1 MEGIRILVGMR
12 SDEESEMNFAAF
24 QAVAGPGTHFVTTG
38 GQMPK
43 MQQNMTNNGTSLS
56 QVVGMVGGVNMG
68 DGVQYVRTIDGSSQQ
83 GTPQLISVPVTLP
96 GAKPGDPQSI
106 VQIQVLSPNVLQ
118 QQQPKYQM
126 QIPIQGFQQGG
137 TVLTLAYS
145 PDAND
150 SGAFQIIGNTLPEGL
165 QVLAAMPQEMQ
176 LIHPQQAQEN
186 KDQVQQAIQHQV
198 FITPNNQIIINGPD
212 VKSQMTNN
220 NPEITNIIIKEECDE
235 NDDES
240 SQGTETNEGVP
251 SWLPASSTQDLV
263 KYLNTLPPQQNLEV
277 MQMLLQQTQTLPLPL
292 SLQQFLKHNP
302 AEVKRSEVAIDV
314 EMTTDNDKS
323 DLLIERNTETVM
335 DEDGNT
341 TIQKK
346 KKKYKKK
353 PKAARPRPGQ
363 VNITVAADGTPMY
376 CCPECNMAYIEKE
389 QLEMHLSVHKIE
401 RRFICGIC
409 GAGLKRKEH
418 LERHKL
424 GHNPER
430 PYVCGVC
437 GKGFKRREHLNL
449 HAVIHSGV
457 KTEMCGQ
464 CGKGF
469 YRKDHLRKHTR
480 SHEYKT
486 ARTHHE
492 GTTDTKTA
500 QTANPTNN
508 NVATN
513 ITANSNTILPEIT
526 IHVPTS
532 SNLQMP
538 VQINIPQ
545 HVMTSLAAAQASA
558 STVQHDNND
567 AHAQLDALLA
577 QHT

>member
-1 MEGIRILVGMR
+1 MDTQLGKRNC
-12 SDEESEMNFAAF
+12 DEDSEMNFAAF
-24 QAVAGPGTHFVTTG
+24 QAVGAPGTHFVTTG
-38 GQMPK
+38 GQMPVTK
-43 MQQNMTNNGTSLS
+43 IQQNMTNNGTALS

-68 DGVQYVRTIDGSSQQ
+68 DGVQYLRTIDGSSLQ
-83 GTPQLISVPVTLP
+83 GTPQLISVPIALP
-96 GAKPGDPQSI
+96 GTKPGDPQPT
-106 VQIQVLSPNVLQ
+106 VQIQVLSPNMMQ

-137 TVLTLAYS
+137 AVLTLAYS

-150 SGAFQIIGNTLPEGL
+150 GGGIQLIGNSLPEGL
-165 QVLAAMPQEMQ
+165 QILSALPQEMQ
-176 LIHPQQAQEN
+176 LIQPQQAQES
-186 KDQVQQAIQHQV
+186 KEQVQQNLQHQV
-198 FITPNNQIIINGPD
+198 YITPNNQIIINGPD
-212 VKSQMTNN
+212 VKPQLINN
-220 NPEITNIIIKEECDE
+220 NPEITNVVIKEECDE

-240 SQGTETNEGVP
+240 SQGTETSESIPWQLG
-251 SWLPASSTQDLV
+251 SSSQDLV

-277 MQMLLQQTQTLPLPL
+277 MQMLLQQTQALPA
-292 SLQQFLKHNP
+292 SLQQFLRLNP
-302 AEVKRSEVAIDV
+302 ADVKRNEVSIDV
-314 EMTTDNDKS
+314 EMTTDDDKKNIV
-323 DLLIERNTETVM
+323 IETGM
-335 DEDGNT
+335 DEEHDAMP
-341 TIQKK
+341 IQNKK

-353 PKAARPRPGQ
+353 PPKPARPKPGQ
-363 VNITVAADGTPMY
+363 VVIATAADGTPIF
-376 CCPECNMAYIEKE
+376 CCPECNMAYPEKE

-486 ARTHHE
+486 ARAHNEGADMKTTH
-492 GTTDTKTA
+492 TT
-500 QTANPTNN
+500 TNN
-508 NVATN
+508 NVTTS
-513 ITANSNTILPEIT
+513 ITTGSNTMMPEIT

-532 SNLQMP
+532 SNLQVP

-545 HVMTSLAAAQASA
+545 HVMSSLALAQAA
-558 STVQHDNND
+558 AGGAQHDASDAHEQLN
-567 AHAQLDALLA
+567 AHAQIDALLA